1 MGLAISVGLL
11 DFVAG
16 DEEGVEFYRGE
27 LERINALLI
36 ANGASAHVEPEAVDH
51 PNYRGFVSSFPY
63 SFIHYLRRAI
73 AYHAVG
79 ETLTE
84 VPKGGDAADDPI
96 LAEEYYMLSS
106 HIICHSDC
114 DGYYVPIEFSEPI
127 FDPESNLTLG
137 SSIAMVEELI
147 AVAPSLGIDIVDR
160 ALSDDEAKK
169 LAEANDDSAPFYREK
184 IVWFTL
190 WELANVSVQQNA
202 TLIFH

>member
-1 MGLAISVGLL
+1 
-11 DFVAG
+11 
-16 DEEGVEFYRGE
+16 
-27 LERINALLI
+27 
-36 ANGASAHVEPEAVDH
+36 
-51 PNYRGFVSSFPY
+51 
-63 SFIHYLRRAI
+63 
-73 AYHAVG
+73 
-79 ETLTE
+79 
-84 VPKGGDAADDPI
+84 
-96 LAEEYYMLSS
+96 MLSS